1 MLSVQNELILLGW
14 LIIESF
20 MTCNISSIF
29 SSNSEAFASELL
41 ENLEEMFPRYIHSGS
56 LKASTTQWCA
66 TVAEE
71 LLVCYER
78 MSFDINQ

>member
-1 MLSVQNELILLGW
+1 MIPQR
-14 LIIESF
+14 
-20 MTCNISSIF
+20 NISSIF

-71 LLVCYER
+71 LLFVMKECLL
-78 MSFDINQ
+78 I